1 MHSQMHS
8 QTLQALRAE
17 IEAIT
22 TLQLALDRIAL
33 TVDDNSLTV
42 WDGPR
47 PEDMDDIAGDDGS
60 FTRESVMELR
70 TKAGDALAR
79 RYIEVERVILGRA
92 ALESLVRSALATG
105 TGGVITPEG
114 PPPNQVL
121 GALARSGALR
131 LDWAQA
137 AASQVREVL
146 EAKEE
151 PVSPRPTAPAT
162 PLAKEGKPK
171 SAAKKKP
178 AAKKVAARKAKPA
191 AKKVAAKKTKPAA
204 KAKRAAPKKKLAAKK
219 RFPFMYRCKC
229 APTSGRDLPNAC
241 GKASAA
247 DLPE

>member
-1 MHSQMHS
+1 MHS

-22 TLQLALDRIAL
+22 TLQLALNRIAL
-33 TVDDNSLTV
+33 TVDDNSLSV

-60 FTRESVMELR
+60 FSREAVMEVR
-70 TKAGDALAR
+70 TKAGDSLSR
-79 RYIEVERVILGRA
+79 RYTEVERVIMGRA

-114 PPPNQVL
+114 PPPSQVL

-137 AASQVREVL
+137 AASQVKEVL

-151 PVSPRPTAPAT
+151 PLAPRPTVPAT

-171 SAAKKKP
+171 PAAKKKASPAKKLAARKTIAKRAVKKAVAKVKAKVKAVAKKLVAKKKP
-178 AAKKVAARKAKPA
+178 AAAKKPA
-191 AKKVAAKKTKPAA
+191 AKKKK
-204 KAKRAAPKKKLAAKK
+204 
-219 RFPFMYRCKC
+219 
-229 APTSGRDLPNAC
+229 
-241 GKASAA
+241 
-247 DLPE
+247 